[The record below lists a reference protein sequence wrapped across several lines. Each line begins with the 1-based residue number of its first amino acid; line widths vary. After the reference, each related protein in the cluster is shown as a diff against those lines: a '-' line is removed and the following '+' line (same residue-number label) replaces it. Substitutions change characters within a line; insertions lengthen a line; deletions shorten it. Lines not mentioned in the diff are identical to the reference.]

1 MKPTVALV
9 LAASLAVA
17 ATGIA
22 AAANAAQTAGA
33 SGDPMSGMMQG
44 PPGMMSGMP
53 MAAASQALR
62 RERPQLGLA
71 LQHREEL
78 GLSAEQ
84 EEILRKLVDRFAKE
98 AGERT
103 RDIETAERGLAGLL
117 EHQPADM
124 AKVDD
129 KVRGIEKLRAELR
142 LRRIQTIAEGRAALT
157 PDQRAKLDRLAA
169 RGGPQRGDA
178 GRGMEEMQRFMSSE
192 RMPQAMNAMM
202 AMAER
207 MGEGDSMLGMVR
219 MMEMMSMMGGS
230 GMMGGGMMDAPQ
242 RSQPPREDK
251 Q

>member
-1 MKPTVALV
+1 MKPIVALV

-22 AAANAAQTAGA
+22 AAANAVEPHESSPA
-33 SGDPMSGMMQG
+33 SMSGMM
-44 PPGMMSGMP
+44 MP
-53 MAAASQALR
+53 MAAASQALQ

-71 LQHREEL
+71 LQHRKEL

-84 EEILRKLVDRFAKE
+84 EKTLRNLVDRFGEE
-98 AGERT
+98 AGKRT
-103 RDIETAERGLAGLL
+103 RDIETAERELAGLL

-124 AKVDD
+124 AKVED
-129 KVRGIEKLRAELR
+129 KVRGIEKFRADLR

-157 PDQRAKLDRLAA
+157 PDQRTKLDRLAA
-169 RGGPQRGDA
+169 GGGSQRGDTS
-178 GRGMEEMQRFMSSE
+178 RGMEEMQRFMSSE

-207 MGEGDSMLGMVR
+207 MGGGDTMLGMVR
-219 MMEMMSMMGGS
+219 MMDMMSMMGGS
-230 GMMGGGMMDAPQ
+230 GMMGGGMIEAPQ
-242 RSQPPREDK
+242 RSQPPSEHK

>member
-1 MKPTVALV
+1 MKATVAVV

-22 AAANAAQTAGA
+22 AAANALDAGGKP
-33 SGDPMSGMMQG
+33 GDSMQEMMQG
-44 PPGMMSGMP
+44 AAGMMGGRGE
-53 MAAASQALR
+53 QLG
-62 RERPQLGLA
+62 REQPQFGLA
-71 LQHREEL
+71 LQHRAEL

-84 EEILRKLVDRFAKE
+84 AKTLRGLVERLGKE
-98 AGERT
+98 SAQRS
-103 RDIETAERGLAGLL
+103 RDIEKAERELAALL

-129 KVRGIEKLRAELR
+129 KVRGIEKLRADLR

-169 RGGPQRGDA
+169 GGGSQRGDPS
-178 GRGMEEMQRFMSSE
+178 RGMEEMQRFMSSE
-192 RMPQAMNAMM
+192 RMPRAMNAMM
-202 AMAER
+202 AMAGR

-219 MMEMMSMMGGS
+219 MMEMMSMMGG
-230 GMMGGGMMDAPQ
+230 GMMDPPQ
-242 RSQPPREDK
+242 RSQPLREDK